1 MNDNWDEVTVAGLIT
16 MGIGL
21 MLALSGLVDL
31 TVLENNTLLSYMW
44 IPGFILIVCGFWV
57 IINRSD

>member
-1 MNDNWDEVTVAGLIT
+1 MNNNWNSGSLAGLIT

-44 IPGFILIVCGFWV
+44 IPGFILMVCGFWIV
-57 IINRSD
+57 INRSD

>member
-1 MNDNWDEVTVAGLIT
+1 MNNNWNSGSLAGLIT

-44 IPGFILIVCGFWV
+44 IPGFILMVCGFWIV
-57 IINRSD
+57 LNRSD